1 MESSASSAPALNK
14 RLWAG
19 RIMSALAVLFLT
31 FDVVIHIMKPAPVI
45 KGFTDLG
52 WSPSLA
58 IPLGIIEL
66 VCLVLYL
73 IPRTSVLGAILLT
86 GYLGG
91 AVATNLRVGAP
102 LFSNTLF
109 PIYVAVFL
117 WGGLYLRDNAL
128 RAVFPVRR

>member
-1 MESSASSAPALNK
+1 MEHGAQSAPVANK

-19 RIMSALAVLFLT
+19 RIMSALAVLFLI
-31 FDVVIHIMKPAPVI
+31 FDCTVHIMKPAPVI

-91 AVATNLRVGAP
+91 AVATNLRVAAP

-128 RAVFPVRR
+128 RAVFPVRK

>member
-1 MESSASSAPALNK
+1 
-14 RLWAG
+14 
-19 RIMSALAVLFLT
+19 MSGLAVAFLI

-45 KGFTDLG
+45 QGFTDLG
-52 WSPSLA
+52 WSPDLA
-58 IPLGIIEL
+58 VPLGVIEL

-73 IPRTSVLGAILLT
+73 VPRTSVLGAILLT

-91 AVATNLRVGAP
+91 AVATNLRVAAP
-102 LFSNTLF
+102 LISNTLF

-128 RAVFPVRR
+128 REVFPVRR

>member
-1 MESSASSAPALNK
+1 MEYSAQSAPVSNK

-58 IPLGIIEL
+58 VPLGIIEL

-73 IPRTSVLGAILLT
+73 IPRTSVLGAVLLT

-91 AVATNLRVGAP
+91 AVATNLRVAAP

-109 PIYVAVFL
+109 PIYVGVFL